1 VTEAGDVITPRRSQ
15 NPVVDAKIMTTMFRY
30 AISVT
35 PLRVSLFPAYRCL
48 HVSPIVSKTTTEK
61 AAEVADKV
69 NKSVGRGL
77 ASAIETGEQ
86 VTEKTKENLG
96 TTKDKTMGSVKSGA
110 DKSKE
115 ATRATT
121 EKASKMASK
130 AKEEGEF
137 RSEDH

>member
-1 VTEAGDVITPRRSQ
+1 
-15 NPVVDAKIMTTMFRY
+15 MFRR
-30 AISVT
+30 AILVT
-35 PLRVSLFPAYRCL
+35 PIRVSLFPTSKWL
-48 HVSPIVSKTTTEK
+48 HVSPILYKSTTEK

-86 VTEKTKENLG
+86 VTEKTKETLG
-96 TTKDKTMGSVKSGA
+96 ATKDSAVGGA
-110 DKSKE
+110 KAGAEKSKE

-121 EKASKMASK
+121 EKASRMASK
-130 AKEEGEF
+130 AKEGEF